1 MSELLKTLL
10 SLSLS
15 GTLLILLL
23 FLCRPLYQNRLSKR
37 WQYYIW
43 LLVIARLLLPF
54 SPRTSLIGNLFRQAE
69 QKINESSIAPTDT
82 STTTENPLH
91 WPGTLNPRM
100 ADTKIADTNNADTDT
115 PNTSAA
121 DTDAANIDS
130 TDARIPVTPTAP
142 TSGTTEISLPTETS
156 TNLPQILC
164 VLWLFVALLLLVRK
178 ITVYQSFVK
187 YIDAGSKP
195 VDDIAMLERFGQI
208 MNDNHIKANVDLRI
222 NSLVSSPLLIGFTH
236 ARIVLPSASLPQD
249 DFYYTILHE
258 LTHYQRRDMFYK
270 WLVQLT
276 ICLHWFNPF
285 VRLME
290 HEIHRFCELSC
301 DERIMKMLPDKA
313 RKSYGDTLLN
323 AIGAGGSYK
332 DTLASV
338 TLNESKKLLKGRLD
352 AIMKYHKIP
361 KTVQTFT
368 IFLTCILIGGS
379 AVLGA
384 YAAPGAKGSSDSQH
398 SANASDYA
406 IGNDSDYTIRNAT
419 DYTVEYEDGIY
430 YIYTDGATEADKPIS
445 GVTSPYKKLV
455 LVRKDGYTTFG
466 SWDDYDMASL
476 VKHITEQCRT
486 MLANCHITQK
496 DMDTVIA
503 AATEIQ
509 EDYSQNDRSVSLH
522 YYIQTA
528 YYQFP
533 YIIELGYN
541 LPVASQNEYQSTSI
555 TLSDQ
560 STMPVFFSTKSS
572 QYMTDEAALSAI
584 TALIDRLAPKAANS
598 SILSLEAPYIASME
612 YVDRNNMD
620 SAAEKYYDEENLSYF
635 DAVFSELDSQTQQEY
650 LDRMF
655 ADEKIAFFAC
665 CLDELEDTSMP
676 DIYKDIVNR
685 YTLKAYNT
693 DKIAFF
699 AVLSER
705 LNGKSLEMWHEKCE
719 KEGNTAYQNILSEDN

>member
-1 MSELLKTLL
+1 MDELLKTLL

-23 FLCRPLYQNRLSKR
+23 FLCRPLYQNKLSKR

-54 SPRTSLIGNLFRQAE
+54 SPETSLIGNLFRQAE

-82 STTTENPLH
+82 GTTTENPFH
-91 WPGTLNPRM
+91 WPGTLNSSIV
-100 ADTKIADTNNADTDT
+100 DTKIADTNNADTNT

-121 DTDAANIDS
+121 DTDAANISS
-130 TDARIPVTPTAP
+130 TDAAH
-142 TSGTTEISLPTETS
+142 TS
-156 TNLPQILC
+156 TNLLQILC
-164 VLWLFVALLLLVRK
+164 VLWLFVALLLLMRK

-208 MNDNHIKANVDLRI
+208 LNDNHIKGNVDLCV
-222 NSLVSSPLLIGFTH
+222 NSLVSSPLLIGFIH
-236 ARIVLPSASLPQD
+236 ARIILPSASLAQD

-285 VRLME
+285 VYLME
-290 HEIHRFCELSC
+290 HEIHRLCELSC
-301 DERIMKMLPDKA
+301 DERIMKTLSAKA

-323 AIGAGGSYK
+323 AMKATGSYK
-332 DTLASV
+332 DTLSSV

-368 IFLTCILIGGS
+368 IFLTGILIGG
-379 AVLGA
+379 ATVLGA
-384 YAAPGAKGSSDSQH
+384 YAAPGVKSS
-398 SANASDYA
+398 
-406 IGNDSDYTIRNAT
+406 

-430 YIYTDGATEADKPIS
+430 YIYTDGAAEANKPIS

-476 VKHITEQCRT
+476 VKHVTGQCRT
-486 MLANCHITQK
+486 MLADGHITQK
-496 DMDTVIA
+496 DMDIVIA
-503 AATEIQ
+503 AATEI
-509 EDYSQNDRSVSLH
+509 EEVYSQNNRSASLH

-533 YIIELGYN
+533 YMIELGYN
-541 LPVASQNEYQSTSI
+541 LPITSQNEYQSTSI

-560 STMPVFFSTKSS
+560 STMPIFFSAKSG
-572 QYMTDEAALSAI
+572 QYMTDEVALSAI
-584 TALIDRLAPKAANS
+584 TTLIDRLAPKAIS
-598 SILSLEAPYIASME
+598 SSGLSLEAPYIAGME
-612 YVDRNNMD
+612 YLDPNDMD

-635 DAVFSELDSQTQQEY
+635 DAVFSELDYQTQQEY
-650 LDRMF
+650 LERMF

-665 CLDELEDTSMP
+665 CLDELEDTSTP

-685 YTLKAYNT
+685 YILKSYNT
-693 DKIAFF
+693 DKIDFF

-705 LNGKSLEMWHEKCE
+705 LDNKSLEMWREKCE
-719 KEGNTAYQNILSEDN
+719 KDGNAAYQSILSEDN